1 MAQIRLVLN
10 HSWFKGFLV
19 GPEVRAD
26 LQRRADAVQQKAASD
41 PAFDQLVSG
50 APGDEPMPYVAK
62 VERHSDRVVGIVAG
76 EHPAALNV
84 EAKHRVLGRA
94 IDAAGD

>member
-1 MAQIRLVLN
+1 MAEIRLVLN
-10 HSWFKGFLV
+10 HAWFRDFLV

-26 LQRRADAVQQKAASD
+26 LQRRADAVQQRAQAD

-50 APGDEPMPYVAK
+50 EPGDEPMPYVAK
-62 VERHSDRVVGIVAG
+62 VERHSDRAVGIVAG
-76 EHPAALNV
+76 EHPAAMNV

-94 IDAAGD
+94 IDAAAD

>member
-1 MAQIRLVLN
+1 MARIRLVLN
-10 HSWFKGFLV
+10 HNWFREFLV

-26 LQRRADAVQQKAASD
+26 LQRRSDAVQQRAQTD

-50 APGDEPMPYVAK
+50 VPGDEPLPYVAK
-62 VERHSDRVVGIVAG
+62 VERHGDRAVGIVSG
-76 EHPAALNV
+76 QHPAALNV

-94 IDAAGD
+94 MDAAAD

>member
-1 MAQIRLVLN
+1 MARIRVELN
-10 HSWFKGFLV
+10 HAWFREFLL
-19 GPEVRAD
+19 GPEVRGE
-26 LQRRADAVQQKAASD
+26 LQRRSEKVAEAANSD
-41 PAFDQLVSG
+41 PAWDQLVSG
-50 APGDEPMPYVAK
+50 DPGTERVNYDAK
-62 VERHSDRVVGIVAG
+62 VERHGDRAVGIVAG